1 DVACSH
7 GSTSGALDE
16 TALYYLR
23 SRGVPKKEA
32 TDLLVMSFLAE
43 AVDEIEDETLRDEI
57 AERLRGWLIRRRR

>member
-1 DVACSH
+1 VACSH